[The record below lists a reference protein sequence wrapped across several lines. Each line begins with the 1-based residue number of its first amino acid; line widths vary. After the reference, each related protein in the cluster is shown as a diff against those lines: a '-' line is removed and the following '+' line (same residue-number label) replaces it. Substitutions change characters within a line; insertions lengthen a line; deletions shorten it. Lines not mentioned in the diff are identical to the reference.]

1 MIDLSTDKKIF
12 AMMREYLY
20 TAVVGDIMDQM
31 GYQHQFLPPQIRPL
45 RDDMVLVGRAMTV
58 QESDADTPEAKAMP
72 KFGKMFDALDNLK
85 EDEIYICS
93 GCSYNYAVLGELM
106 SMRAKYLK
114 SGGAVINGYLRD
126 TIGILKLDYP
136 VFTIGCYA
144 QDQGPRGVVTDYR
157 MPLQVGDVLI
167 NSGDILFGDIDGVVA
182 IPQAIEQ
189 EVLTKAYEKAV
200 GEKTVAELL
209 KKGVSSKDAFKQY
222 GIF

>member
-167 NSGDILFGDIDGVVA
+167 NSGDILFGDIDGVIV
-182 IPQAIEQ
+182 IPKDIVE
-189 EVLTKAYEKAV
+189 EVLDAALATIEREDEVRNRLLNGSSLQQAYADI
-200 GEKTVAELL
+200 GA
-209 KKGVSSKDAFKQY
+209 
-222 GIF
+222 I